1 MSTKI
6 IIDSASDISAAEAQ
20 TLGVTM
26 LSMTV
31 TIDGREYLD
40 GVDLLPEQ
48 FYEKLV
54 ESDTLP
60 KTSQVTPY
68 RFAEAIGPLLAA
80 GDEVVVITISSAL
93 SGTYAAAVQAAREF
107 GGGVYVVDSKSAC
120 IGERLLCQYALRLLD
135 ERPDMSARAMAD
147 ELEAVKGKL
156 CVMAMLN
163 TLEYLKKGGRISGV
177 VAFAGELV
185 GLKPV
190 IAIADGEVAL
200 VGKARGSKNGSNL
213 LTALVDQRGGIDF
226 SMPFGVVWSGL
237 DDALLQKYLGD
248 HAYLWQG
255 ETERVPSYLL
265 GGTIGTHIGPGA
277 IGVAFFCK

>member
-54 ESDTLP
+54 ESDALP

-93 SGTYAAAVQAAREF
+93 SGTYAAAVQAAREL

-135 ERPDMSARAMAD
+135 ESPDMSARAMAD

-177 VAFAGELV
+177 VAFAGELI

-237 DDALLQKYLGD
+237 DDALLRKYLDD

-255 ETERVPSYLL
+255 ETESVPAYLL

>member
-20 TLGVTM
+20 TLGITM

-31 TIDGREYLD
+31 TIGGHEYLD
-40 GVDLLPEQ
+40 GVDLLPTQ

-54 ESDTLP
+54 ESDALP

-68 RFAEAIGPLLAA
+68 RFAEAIEPILAA
-80 GDEVVVITISSAL
+80 GDEVVIITISSAL
-93 SGTYAAAVQAAREF
+93 SGTYAAAVQAAREH
-107 GGGVYVVDSKSAC
+107 GERVLVVDSKSAC
-120 IGERLLCQYALRLLD
+120 IGERLLCQYALRLL
-135 ERPDMSARAMAD
+135 EESPDMSARDLAD
-147 ELEAVKGKL
+147 ALEAVKGRL

-163 TLEYLKKGGRISGV
+163 TLEYLKKGGRISSV
-177 VAFAGELV
+177 VAFAGELI

-190 IAIADGEVAL
+190 IALADGEVAL

-226 SMPFGVVWSGL
+226 SMPFGV
-237 DDALLQKYLGD
+237 
-248 HAYLWQG
+248 
-255 ETERVPSYLL
+255 
-265 GGTIGTHIGPGA
+265 
-277 IGVAFFCK
+277 

>member
-20 TLGVTM
+20 ALGITM

-54 ESDTLP
+54 ESDALP

-68 RFAEAIGPLLAA
+68 RFAETMGPMLAA

-120 IGERLLCQYALRLLD
+120 IGERLLCQYALHLLD
-135 ERPDMSARAMAD
+135 ESPDMSARALAD

-177 VAFAGELV
+177 VAFAGELI

-255 ETERVPSYLL
+255 ETESVPAYLL